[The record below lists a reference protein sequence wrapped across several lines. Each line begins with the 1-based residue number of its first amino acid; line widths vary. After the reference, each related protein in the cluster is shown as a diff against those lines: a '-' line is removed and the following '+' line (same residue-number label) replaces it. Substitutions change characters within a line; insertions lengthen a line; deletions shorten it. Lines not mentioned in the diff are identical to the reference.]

1 MNQFS
6 RKRVL
11 RYAVVA
17 SAVVL
22 LICPDPFSDLLAFW
36 LLAKVG
42 CDSFFRKWMPF
53 RRTCGEVKDKPT
65 AAIL

>member
-1 MNQFS
+1 
-6 RKRVL
+6 L

-22 LICPDPFSDLLAFW
+22 LICPDPFSDMLAFW

-42 CDSFFRKWMPF
+42 CDSLFRKWMPF
-53 RRTCGEVKDKPT
+53 RRTYNEAKEAPT
-65 AAIL
+65 EAIL